1 MAVMPKSERTKG
13 GPTMHNALGL
23 GHLSTAT
30 AGRAAT
36 DGGSLTPLGY
46 QVAVVHPNGSGEPA
60 YEVIDAA
67 ELYRYR
73 PCAPGGPEVRA
84 EAR

>member
-1 MAVMPKSERTKG
+1 MGVMSRSERTKG

-36 DGGSLTPLGY
+36 DGGSLTALGY
-46 QVAVVHPNGSGEPA
+46 QVAIVHPNGSGEPA
-60 YEVIDAA
+60 YEVADAA
-67 ELYRYR
+67 ERCRYR
-73 PCAPGGPEVRA
+73 SYAPGGPEVRA
-84 EAR
+84 EAK